1 MVLYLIGLGLCDE
14 KNITL
19 RGLEY
24 IKSSDYIYMEYY
36 TSILSVDKSKLESLY
51 EKPIILADRE
61 MIESNFDSE
70 ILSKVKEHKVSDI
83 IKGKKIYERS
93 KFISVNEGLNEL
105 IETSEKCEK

>member
-51 EKPIILADRE
+51 EKQIILAERE
-61 MIESNFDSE
+61 MIESNSE
-70 ILSKVKEHKVSDI
+70 ILSKVKEHKVSLLVVVDP
-83 IKGKKIYERS
+83 
-93 KFISVNEGLNEL
+93 FIP
-105 IETSEKCEK
+105 

>member
-1 MVLYLIGLGLCDE
+1 
-14 KNITL
+14 
-19 RGLEY
+19 
-24 IKSSDYIYMEYY
+24 MEYY

-105 IETSEKCEK
+105 IETSEKCEKEEYRSVIGLESL

>member
-61 MIESNFDSE
+61 MIESYSE
-70 ILSKVKEHKVSDI
+70 IL
-83 IKGKKIYERS
+83 
-93 KFISVNEGLNEL
+93 
-105 IETSEKCEK
+105 